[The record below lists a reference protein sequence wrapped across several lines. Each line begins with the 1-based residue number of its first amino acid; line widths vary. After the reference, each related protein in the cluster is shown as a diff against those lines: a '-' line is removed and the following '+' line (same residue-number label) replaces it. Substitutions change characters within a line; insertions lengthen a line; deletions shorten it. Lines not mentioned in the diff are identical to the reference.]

1 MTEDTTKNY
10 KITTCLYL
18 DVFVYIDADEEI
30 PDYTCYES
38 LQEFKEGLLTQ
49 LAAIKCRVEKLTLKE
64 IKKGVRL

>member
-1 MTEDTTKNY
+1 MTTDTTNNY

-18 DVFVYIDADEEI
+18 DVFAYIDADEEI

-38 LQEFKEGLLTQ
+38 LQEFKQKLTTQ
-49 LAAIKCRVEKLTLKE
+49 LTAIQSRVDKLTLKE